1 MIVSNSQP
9 QVRQRQNFGLNVNL
23 AKDLEKN
30 PVAQNAQKILSKML
44 PDMDSN
50 INLSKIDKDGTLS
63 GVIEPPFLLGLSL
76 KLGIIPEKDI
86 KMVEGL
92 DIKIPKGTLE
102 NQPEKDKFESTLT
115 GYAEMV
121 EDIVNKNSPKQTP
134 LDDAVK
140 KSPDVF

>member
-63 GVIEPPFLLGLSL
+63 GVMEPPFPLGLSL
-76 KLGIIPEKDI
+76 KLGIIPENNI
-86 KMVEGL
+86 QMVKGL

-102 NQPEKDKFESTLT
+102 NQPAKDEFKSTLT